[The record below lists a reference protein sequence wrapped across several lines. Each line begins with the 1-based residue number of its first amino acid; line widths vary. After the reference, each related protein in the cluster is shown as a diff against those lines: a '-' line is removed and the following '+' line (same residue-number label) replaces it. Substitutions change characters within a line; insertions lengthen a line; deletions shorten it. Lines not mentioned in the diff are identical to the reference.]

1 MSTSQGL
8 SFALLASKATTPDRK
23 PVDAAPKK
31 VEQKAPK
38 EPEKKT
44 TAKETMN
51 RQKTTLKNPKKVSD
65 SAPEQ
70 GGLEAETG
78 LAKPPKATPE
88 EKQMLKELKE
98 RKALKGLLIGQDA
111 KIRDREGNTVGE
123 LSSMYVTALF
133 AGRGVDSKG
142 NVSNQ
147 LGNFVAS
154 VTPVPGPALD
164 ALMTKKKRASS
175 HGSSAVPVSKKAKRS
190 ESANMFADIEG
201 DDRAEAIEIFGT
213 GDFNT
218 IHAKEL
224 EAEARVSSHKDEL
237 RVLNH
242 DLNELELE
250 LKRRKASADA
260 YKALIDYSQSELF
273 RKDTDVIRTLGDL
286 AKCVYNILSDAE
298 ESRRQVEEGEE
309 AGGRGEEEEEA
320 GGRGE
325 EEELE

>member
-1 MSTSQGL
+1 MSTPQRL

-123 LSSMYVTALF
+123 LSSMYVIAF
-133 AGRGVDSKG
+133 FVGREVDIKG

-147 LGNFVAS
+147 HGTMVAS

-175 HGSSAVPVSKKAKRS
+175 HGSSTVPVSKKAKRS
-190 ESANMFADIEG
+190 ESANMFADIG
-201 DDRAEAIEIFGT
+201 DDDRAEAIDIFGT

-224 EAEARVSSHKDEL
+224 EAEARVSSLNDEL
-237 RVLNH
+237 SVLNH

-250 LKRRKASADA
+250 LKRLKASADA
-260 YKALIDYSQSELF
+260 YKDLIDYSESEQF
-273 RKDTDVIRTLGDL
+273 RKDTAALVKLGEL
-286 AKCVYNILSDAE
+286 AESLYNVLAE
-298 ESRRQVEEGEE
+298 AEE
-309 AGGRGEEEEEA
+309 AGGQVEKEDEA
-320 GGRGE
+320 GGRDE
-325 EEELE
+325 QEELE